1 LLVAL
6 ASTRDDETGT
16 HLLRTQKYI
25 FALVTRLL
33 AVGSYSEQL
42 QDLTIEDLCR
52 AAPLHDIGK
61 VAIPDSILKKSGK
74 LSDDEWQI
82 MKTHAEIGSN
92 ILLSSKSRNIFR
104 NRVLEIAADMA
115 GCHHEK
121 WDGTGYPAMLS
132 GESIPLA
139 ARIMSV
145 VDTYDALVT
154 VRSYEGA
161 WTHED
166 ALQEIIKNKG
176 ASFDPLIIEALI
188 LESEE
193 FNSIANESHHI

>member
-1 LLVAL
+1 LLIAL
-6 ASTRDDETGT
+6 AATRDNETGA

-25 FALVTRLL
+25 FTLVTRLL
-33 AVGSYSEQL
+33 DMGCYSEQL
-42 QDLTIEDLCR
+42 KDLSIELLCR

-92 ILLSSKSRNIFR
+92 ILISSKGKSVFR

-139 ARIMSV
+139 ARIMSI
-145 VDTYDALVT
+145 VDTYDALVS
-154 VRSYEGA
+154 VRPYKDA

-166 ALQEIIKNKG
+166 ALQEIIKSKG
-176 ASFDPLIIEALI
+176 VSFDPAIIEALV
-188 LESEE
+188 LENEK
-193 FNSIANESHHI
+193 FKSIAEKYHHV

>member
-1 LLVAL
+1 
-6 ASTRDDETGT
+6 
-16 HLLRTQKYI
+16 
-25 FALVTRLL
+25 
-33 AVGSYSEQL
+33 
-42 QDLTIEDLCR
+42 
-52 AAPLHDIGK
+52 
-61 VAIPDSILKKSGK
+61 
-74 LSDDEWQI
+74 

-92 ILLSSKSRNIFR
+92 ILISSKSESIFR
-104 NRVLEIAADMA
+104 NRVLEIAAQMA

-154 VRSYEGA
+154 VRPYKGA

-166 ALQEIIKNKG
+166 ALQEIVKNKG
-176 ASFDPLIIEALI
+176 ISFDPLIIEALV
-188 LESEE
+188 LESEK
-193 FNSIANESHHI
+193 FNSIAIEYRNV